1 MHFSKHAM
9 LYRSSRRAVSPDVEL
24 TAEQHRFLVMEAH
37 VHLTT
42 VRLLY
47 YDV

>member
-1 MHFSKHAM
+1 LHFSKHAM